1 MEPPEQSFRFCIAE
15 DKDMIVKISYKLK
28 RTLPGEQYDYE
39 ELYAESVL
47 QETEQPKSPQEM
59 LDEVVNLVRT
69 NTAVAKLKAKKTSGE
84 V

>member
-1 MEPPEQSFRFCIAE
+1 
-15 DKDMIVKISYKLK
+15 MIVKISYKLK